1 MMIKVS
7 KKLTLA
13 TSEEKES
20 INVFRAGFR
29 GKKRRHLALI
39 CPGKR
44 KLPQGLIKALGRAAN
59 AHLPMVE
66 SKRSMPTKCFDGF
79 VKLESRNEGWHV
91 SVTQAPDTKCL
102 VRETDDLAVWEQ
114 VVKLV
119 CMAAVADTPES
130 RSLLKL
136 QIGLL

>member
-1 MMIKVS
+1 MLIKVS
-7 KKLTLA
+7 KNLTLA

-44 KLPQGLIKALGRAAN
+44 KLPKGLIEALGKAAN

-66 SKRSMPTKCFDGF
+66 SKRSMPTKYFDGF

-91 SVTQAPDTKCL
+91 SVTQAPNTRCL
-102 VRETDDLAVWEQ
+102 VRDTDDLAVWEQ
-114 VVKLV
+114 AVKLV
-119 CMAAVADTPES
+119 CQAAVADTPES

>member
-39 CPGKR
+39 CPGER
-44 KLPQGLIKALGRAAN
+44 KLPQGLIEALGRAAN

-66 SKRSMPTKCFDGF
+66 SKRSTPTKCFDGF
-79 VKLESRNEGWHV
+79 VKLESSNGRWQV
-91 SVTQAPDTKCL
+91 RITKVRDTRCL
-102 VRETDDLAVWEQ
+102 VRDTDDLAVWEQ

-119 CMAAVADTPES
+119 CQAAVADTPES
-130 RSLLKL
+130 RSILKL

>member
-1 MMIKVS
+1 MIKVS

-29 GKKRRHLALI
+29 GQKRRHLALI

-44 KLPQGLIKALGRAAN
+44 KLPQGLIEALGKAAN

-66 SKRSMPTKCFDGF
+66 SKRSTPTRCFDGF
-79 VKLESRNEGWHV
+79 VKLESHNEGWQV
-91 SVTQAPDTKCL
+91 RVTQAPDTKCI
-102 VRETDDLAVWEQ
+102 VRDTDDLVIWEQ

-119 CMAAVADTPES
+119 CQAAVAGTPEK
-130 RSLLKL
+130 RSILKL

>member
-1 MMIKVS
+1 MIKVS

-29 GKKRRHLALI
+29 GQKRRHLALI
-39 CPGKR
+39 CPGRR
-44 KLPQGLIKALGRAAN
+44 KLPQGLIVALGRAAN
-59 AHLPMVE
+59 THLSRVE
-66 SKRSMPTKCFDGF
+66 SKRSMPEKCFDGF
-79 VKLESRNEGWHV
+79 VKLESHNEGWQV
-91 SVTQAPDTKCL
+91 RVTQAPDTKCT
-102 VRETDDLAVWEQ
+102 VRDTDDLVIWEQ

-119 CMAAVADTPES
+119 CQAAVADTPEK
-130 RSLLKL
+130 RSMLKL

>member
-1 MMIKVS
+1 MIKVS

-13 TSEEKES
+13 TSEGEQS

-29 GKKRRHLALI
+29 GQKRRHLALI

-44 KLPQGLIKALGRAAN
+44 KLPQGLIKALGKAAN

-66 SKRSMPTKCFDGF
+66 SKRSTPTKSFDGF
-79 VKLESRNEGWHV
+79 VKLESRNGVWHV
-91 SVTQAPDTKCL
+91 SIAKAHDTKCL
-102 VRETDDLAVWEQ
+102 VRATDDLVVWEE

-119 CMAAVADTPES
+119 CQAAVADTPEK
-130 RSLLKL
+130 RSILKL